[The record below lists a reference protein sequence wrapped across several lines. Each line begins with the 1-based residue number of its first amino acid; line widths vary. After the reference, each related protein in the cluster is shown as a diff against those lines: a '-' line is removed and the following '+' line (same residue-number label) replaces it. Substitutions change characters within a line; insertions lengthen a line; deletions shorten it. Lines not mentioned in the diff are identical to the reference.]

1 MTDRVT
7 VGNLRVAQV
16 LYDFINNEALPG
28 TDVDPDSFWAGVDKV
43 VTDLSPQNQDLLV
56 RRDELQAQID
66 KYHRQHV
73 IEPIDPDGYKQ
84 FLTDIG
90 YLQPEPDDFTITTAG
105 VDDEITTTA
114 GPQLVVPILNARFA
128 LNAAN
133 ARWGSLY
140 DALYGTDVISED
152 DGAEKVQAG
161 SNAGYNPV
169 RGDKVIAYA
178 RRFLDGAVPLASG
191 SWSEATGLEIS
202 QVDGAGQLVINL
214 GDGLSTGL
222 ATPEQFV
229 GYTGELGSP
238 QWSVLLKN
246 HGLHIEILIDPESPV
261 GSTDAAG
268 VKDVVLESAIT
279 TIMDFEDSVAAVD
292 ADDKVLGYRNWLG
305 LNKGDLAEE
314 VTKDGNTFTRVLNQ
328 DRTYTTP
335 DGGELTL
342 PGRSLLFV
350 RNVGHLMTNDA
361 IVRTEAN
368 GEETEVFEGIQ
379 DALFTSLIAMH
390 GLKSGDGNG
399 PLVNSRT
406 GSVYIVKPKM
416 HGPDEVTYTVE
427 LFSHVEDVLGLPQNT
442 LKVGIMDEER
452 RTTVN
457 LKACVKAAA
466 ERVVFIN
473 TGFLDRTGDEIH
485 TSMEAG
491 PMIRKGAMKGTQWIA
506 AYEDQNVDIG
516 LATGFSGRAQIGK
529 GMWAMTE
536 LMADMVEQKIGQPK
550 AGATTAWVPSPTA
563 ATLHA
568 LHYHEVDVYAVHKE
582 LEGKRRT
589 EIDQLLTIPLAKELA
604 WAPEEIREE
613 VDNNCQSILGYV
625 VRWIDA
631 GVGCSKVPD
640 IHNVALME
648 DRATLR
654 ISSQL
659 LANWLRHGVITE
671 DDVKASLR
679 RMAAVVDK
687 QNEKDPEFRPM
698 APDPDGSIAFQAA
711 QELILSGGAQPNG
724 YTEPILHRRRREYK
738 AASNGG

>member
-1 MTDRVT
+1 MMTDRVS

-16 LYDFINNEALPG
+16 LYDFVNNEALLG
-28 TDVDPDSFWAGVDKV
+28 TDIDPDSFWAGVDKV
-43 VTDLSPQNQDLLV
+43 VTDLQPQNQDLLA
-56 RRDELQAQID
+56 RRDQLQAQID

-73 IEPIDPDGYKQ
+73 IEPLDPDGYRE
-84 FLTDIG
+84 FLTEIG
-90 YLQPEPDDFTITTAG
+90 YLQPEPADFTITTAG

-114 GPQLVVPILNARFA
+114 GPQLVVPALNARFA

-140 DALYGTDVISED
+140 DALYGTDVIPES
-152 DGAEKVQAG
+152 DGAEKG
-161 SNAGYNPV
+161 TSYNRV

-178 RRFLDGAVPLASG
+178 RKFLDEAVPLASG
-191 SWSEATGLEIS
+191 SWTGATGLSVE
-202 QVDGAGQLVINL
+202 DGQLQVTTA
-214 GDGLSTGL
+214 DGSVGL
-222 ATPEQFV
+222 ASPEKFI

-238 QWSVLLKN
+238 DWSVLLVN
-246 HGLHIEILIDPESPV
+246 HGLHIEILVDPQSPI
-261 GSTDAAG
+261 GKTDAAG
-268 VKDVVLESAIT
+268 IKDVVLESAIT

-305 LNKGDLAEE
+305 LNRGDLSED
-314 VTKDGNTFTRVLNQ
+314 VKKDGKTFSRVLNQ
-328 DRTYTTP
+328 DRTYKTP
-335 DGGELTL
+335 AGGELTL

-361 IVRTEAN
+361 IVVSDGN
-368 GEETEVFEGIQ
+368 GAEHEVFEGIQ
-379 DALFTSLIAMH
+379 DALFTGLTAIH
-390 GLKSGDGNG
+390 GLKTGDGNG
-399 PLVNSRT
+399 PLTNSRT
-406 GSVYIVKPKM
+406 GSIYIVKPKM
-416 HGPDEVTYTVE
+416 HGPDEVAFTCE
-427 LFSHVEDVLGLPQNT
+427 LFSRVEDVLGLPQGT

-457 LKACVKAAA
+457 LKACIKAASD
-466 ERVVFIN
+466 RVVFIN

-491 PMIRKGAMKGTQWIA
+491 PMIRKGAMKSTTWIK
-506 AYEDQNVDIG
+506 AYEDNNVDTG
-516 LATGFSGRAQIGK
+516 LAAGFKGRAQIGK

-536 LMADMVEQKIGQPK
+536 LMADMMEQKIGQPK

-568 LHYHEVDVYAVHKE
+568 MHYHYVDVAAVQEE
-582 LEGKRRT
+582 LQGKKRAT
-589 EIDQLLTIPLAKELA
+589 IDELLTVPLAKELA

-671 DDVKASLR
+671 EDVRASLE
-679 RMAAVVDK
+679 RMAPLVDE
-687 QNEKDPEFRPM
+687 QNAGDSGYLPM
-698 APDPDGSIAFQAA
+698 APNFDDSIAFLAA
-711 QELILSGGAQPNG
+711 QELILEGAQQPSG
-724 YTEPILHRRRREYK
+724 YTEPILHRRRREFK
-738 AASNGG
+738 ARTHE

>member
-1 MTDRVT
+1 MTDRVP
-7 VGNLRVAQV
+7 VGNLRVAQS
-16 LYDFINNEALPG
+16 LYDFITNEALPG
-28 TDVDPDSFWAGVDKV
+28 TGIDPDSFWSGVDKV
-43 VTDLSPQNQDLLV
+43 VTDLTPQNQDLLA

-66 KYHRQHV
+66 KWHRQR
-73 IEPIDPDGYKQ
+73 IIGGIDAGEYQQ

-90 YLQPEPDDFTITTAG
+90 YLLPEPEDFTITTAG

-140 DALYGTDVISED
+140 DALYGTDVISDE
-152 DGAEKVQAG
+152 DGAEPG
-161 SNAGYNPV
+161 TGYNKL

-178 RRFLDGAVPLASG
+178 RNFLDQAVPLASG
-191 SWSEATGLEIS
+191 SWSEATGLSVVEGVLEIAQGD
-202 QVDGAGQLVINL
+202 QV
-214 GDGLSTGL
+214 TGL
-222 ATPEQFV
+222 ASPEKFV

-238 QWSVLLKN
+238 SWSVLLGN
-246 HGLHIEILIDPESPV
+246 NGLHIEILIDPESPI
-261 GSTDAAG
+261 GSTDRAG
-268 VKDVVLESAIT
+268 IKDVVLESAIT

-292 ADDKVLGYRNWLG
+292 AEDKVLGYRNWLG

-314 VTKDGNTFTRVLNQ
+314 VTKGGKTFTRVLNA
-328 DRTYTTP
+328 DRTYQTAE
-335 DGGELTL
+335 GEVTL

-361 IVRTEAN
+361 IVDADGN
-368 GEETEVFEGIQ
+368 EVFEGIQ
-379 DALFTSLIAMH
+379 DALFTTLIATH
-390 GLKSGDGNG
+390 GLNG
-399 PLVNSRT
+399 QNSRT
-406 GSVYIVKPKM
+406 GSIYIVKPKM
-416 HGPDEVTYTVE
+416 HGPDEVAFTCE
-427 LFSHVEDVLGLPQNT
+427 LFSRVEDVLGLPQNT
-442 LKVGIMDEER
+442 IKVGIMDEER
-452 RTTVN
+452 RTSAN

-466 ERVVFIN
+466 DRVAFIN

-491 PMIRKGAMKGTQWIA
+491 PMIRKGAMKTQPWIL
-506 AYEDQNVDIG
+506 AYEDQNVDVG

-529 GMWAMTE
+529 GMWAMTD
-536 LMADMVEQKIGQPK
+536 LMADMVEQKIAQPR

-563 ATLHA
+563 ATLHVM
-568 LHYHEVDVYAVHKE
+568 HYHLVDVYQVHQE
-582 LEGKRRT
+582 LAGKTRT
-589 EIDQLLTIPLAKELA
+589 TLDELLTIPLAKELA
-604 WAPEEIREE
+604 WSPEEIHEE

-671 DDVKASLR
+671 DDVKSSLR
-679 RMAAVVDK
+679 RMASVVDE
-687 QNEKDPEFRPM
+687 QNAGDPEFRPM

-711 QELILSGGAQPNG
+711 QELILAGAAQPNG

-738 AASNGG
+738 ASVGA